1 MPKATSKAAAR
12 NYCFGCGVDNPQ
24 SMRLKFTYDAARD
37 RFICRFRLTRR
48 YSGPPGYAHGG
59 IIATIL
65 DEAMAKMNRAKQ
77 ILAVTSQM
85 SVDYLKPVPLNQPL
99 IAESRETKVSGRRR
113 FRAAD
118 ITNQSGVVLAHAT
131 GVFIT
136 IDPRR
141 SLGISGDAS
150 RRPGQRVKIGAG

>member
-1 MPKATSKAAAR
+1 
-12 NYCFGCGVDNPQ
+12 
-24 SMRLKFTYDAARD
+24 MRLKFTYDAARD
-37 RFICRFRLTRR
+37 RFLCRFRLTRR

-77 ILAVTSQM
+77 IVAVTSQM
-85 SVDYLKPVPLNQPL
+85 SVDYLKPVPLNQSL
-99 IAESRETKVSGRRR
+99 VVESRETKVSGRRR

-118 ITNQSGVVLAHAT
+118 ITNPSGRVLAHAS

-136 IDPRR
+136 IDPSRI
-141 SLGISGDAS
+141 LGNSGKAPS
-150 RRPGQRVKIGAG
+150 RRPSQRRK